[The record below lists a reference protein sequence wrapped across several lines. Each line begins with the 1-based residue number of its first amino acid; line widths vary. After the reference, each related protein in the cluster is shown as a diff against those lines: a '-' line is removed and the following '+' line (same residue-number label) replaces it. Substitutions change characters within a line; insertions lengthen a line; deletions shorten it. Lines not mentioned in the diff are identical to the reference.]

1 MRNEYAQETALVAEE
16 ERGEEGEGEKEEKSR
31 EGKRERKREEKREE
45 KRGREGG
52 REGGKEG
59 GRKVCSQ
66 TWLASKSTE
75 QLVNRMLETPSNLT
89 SMARMQHV
97 TFLSP
102 LLPTGSLF

>member
-16 ERGEEGEGEKEEKSR
+16 EKGEEGEGEKEEKSR
-31 EGKRERKREEKREE
+31 EGKREEKREGKRESWDE
-45 KRGREGG
+45 KES
-52 REGGKEG
+52 GKERKG

-97 TFLSP
+97 TFLRP